1 MKPEKDLK
9 HQCGI
14 FGVYGHPDAAYL
26 TYLGL
31 YALQHR
37 GQESV
42 GIAASDG
49 VKVHLEKSM
58 GQVAEEFD
66 EDKIARLPG
75 SAAIGH
81 VRYSTSGESSLL
93 NAQPLYSSGYRGEI
107 ALVHNGNLINVAP
120 IKDELERL
128 GSIFVT
134 SADSEV
140 ILHLIARSEKPDL
153 LSAVID
159 ALSQVKG
166 AYSLLFLSRDKLIA
180 VRDPKGFR
188 PLILGKQNDAF
199 VFASESCAFDLIGA
213 RIIKELDPGEVVVV
227 GPEGIK
233 ELHPFGRRHPS
244 FCIFELIYFARPDS
258 YIFGHWVNEVRVRL
272 GRKLARTYPVDADMV
287 VPVPDSG
294 IYAAQGYA
302 KESGIPLE
310 FALIRNHYVGRTFI
324 EPKQRIRHFRVKVKL
339 NPLRS
344 LIKGKRVVLVDDSIV
359 RGTTSRKI
367 VTMVRSA
374 GASEVHMRI
383 SSPPIVSPCY
393 YGIDTPTRK
402 ELIASSHTVDEI
414 KKYLRADSLAY
425 LSLEDMLDAVSE
437 NREKFCTACFTG
449 CYPVPFPRFWDSQL
463 SFFEGGF

>member
-1 MKPEKDLK
+1 MFPEKGLK
-9 HQCGI
+9 HECGL
-14 FGVYGHPDAAYL
+14 FGVYGHPDASYL

-42 GIAASDG
+42 GIASSDG
-49 VKVHLEKSM
+49 LRVHLEKSM
-58 GQVAEEFD
+58 GQVAEAFD
-66 EDKIARLPG
+66 EEKIARLPG
-75 SAAIGH
+75 SSAIGH
-81 VRYSTSGESSLL
+81 VRYSTAGESSIL

-107 ALVHNGNLINVAP
+107 ALVHNGNLINVGP
-120 IKDELERL
+120 IRDELERL

-134 SADSEV
+134 TSDSEV
-140 ILHLIARSEKPDL
+140 ILHLIARSKEPDL

-166 AYSLLFLSRDKLIA
+166 AYSLLFLTREKLIA
-180 VRDPKGFR
+180 VRDPHGFR
-188 PLILGKQNDAF
+188 PLLLGKRDDAF

-213 RIIKELDPGEVVVV
+213 KMIRELEPGEVVVV
-227 GPEGIK
+227 DPDGLK
-233 ELHPFGRRHPS
+233 ELHPFPKVSPS

-258 YIFGHWVNEVRVRL
+258 YIFEHWVSEVRVRL
-272 GRKLARTYPVDADMV
+272 GRKLARTAPIPADIV

-294 IYAAQGYA
+294 VYAAQGYA

-324 EPKQRIRHFRVKVKL
+324 EPKQKIRHFRVRVKL

-344 LIKGKRVVLVDDSIV
+344 VIKGKRVILVDDSIV

-374 GASEVHMRI
+374 GASEVHMRV
-383 SSPPIVSPCY
+383 SSPPIISPCY

-402 ELIASSHTVDEI
+402 ELIASSHTVEEI
-414 KKYLRADSLAY
+414 RKYLRADSLAY

-437 NREKFCTACFTG
+437 NRDKFCTACFTG
-449 CYPVPFPRFWDSQL
+449 CYPVPFPRFRNNQL
-463 SFFEGGF
+463 FLFGG